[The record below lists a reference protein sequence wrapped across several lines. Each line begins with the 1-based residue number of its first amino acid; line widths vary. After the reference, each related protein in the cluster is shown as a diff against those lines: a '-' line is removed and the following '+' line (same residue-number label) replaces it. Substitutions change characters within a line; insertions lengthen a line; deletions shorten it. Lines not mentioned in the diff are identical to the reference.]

1 MSEIEKPFKLLWC
14 IIKFYLFFYA
24 VMYLVIRV
32 LKA

>member
-14 IIKFYLFFYA
+14 IIKFYLFFNA
-24 VMYLVIRV
+24 VLFLIARV